1 MCLSQTVN
9 NAIRTTNYTGEMV
22 AVFNTNTIT
31 FVPLIVAFKVMSIS
45 NALVMTDFEIDHAN
59 NVTDH
64 TEIALGNT
72 YNDCRQAKD
81 NFTNTDVV
89 MIQSSVSMVYSI
101 DILHYSIAVLHCS
114 NVGIFYSI
122 II

>member
-45 NALVMTDFEIDHAN
+45 NELVMTDFAIDHAN
-59 NVTDH
+59 NGV
-64 TEIALGNT
+64 
-72 YNDCRQAKD
+72 NDD
-81 NFTNTDVV
+81 D
-89 MIQSSVSMVYSI
+89 IVSMIYSI
-101 DILHYSIAVLHCS
+101 VVLHCS
-114 NVGIFYSI
+114 NVGVFYSTI
-122 II
+122 I

>member
-45 NALVMTDFEIDHAN
+45 NELVMTDFAIDHAN
-59 NVTDH
+59 NGV
-64 TEIALGNT
+64 
-72 YNDCRQAKD
+72 NDD
-81 NFTNTDVV
+81 DIFS
-89 MIQSSVSMVYSI
+89 MIYSI
-101 DILHYSIAVLHCS
+101 VVLHCS
-114 NVGIFYSI
+114 NVGIF
-122 II
+122 